1 MSGFVL
7 AYGTPDAAE
16 VERMFSRIRHRGPY
30 LSGTYANGKAVLAQN
45 FLHADCPGAAPEG
58 AQVPVASDRQ
68 PSVRLGYDGQ
78 MGNAR
83 QLAVSL
89 GLEPG
94 PFVEEQVVLGLY
106 HQHGVGLFDKLDDA
120 VFSFALLDDEKLLA
134 ARDVLG
140 IKTLFYGFRDDTL
153 LLASELKSLMAVTD
167 QAFEFPPGH
176 FMSETGELTQF
187 ASLPSAPPE
196 SPMADI
202 EAISA
207 QITDIIDRSVR
218 NRVDF
223 QRPTACLL
231 SGGMDSSV
239 ITYHAARL
247 LRELQGPSARLK
259 TLTVGT
265 SDSGDLA
272 SARLVAEHV
281 GTDHE
286 EVLIDLEQALGVLPE
301 VIYQLES
308 FDPSLVRSA
317 VSNYLISRHA
327 SRQGF
332 EVLLSG
338 EGGDEIFCGY
348 LYLKDTPTKDLF
360 SKQMECLGYLHN
372 NASLRLDR
380 ANLSNSVRVVAPLI
394 SGELFQC
401 ALRIP
406 SEYKQRPSGDTKVE
420 KWIFRKAFEEV
431 LPRSITQR
439 LKQEFSQGSGL
450 AGLLPEHFERTI
462 PDADLE
468 RAKADHPF
476 VRSKEELHYYRLFAE
491 RFPGEHATATV
502 GQWPFL

>member
-7 AYGTPDAAE
+7 AYGAPDAAE

-30 LSGTYANGKAVLAQN
+30 LSGTYANGKTVLAQN
-45 FLHADCPGAAPEG
+45 LLQADCPGVAPES
-58 AQVPVASDRQ
+58 AEVPVVSERQ

-83 QLAVSL
+83 RLAASL
-89 GLEPG
+89 GLEAG
-94 PFVEEQVVLGLY
+94 PFLEEQVVLGLY
-106 HQHGVGLFDKLDDA
+106 HQHGVALFDKLDDA
-120 VFSFALLDDEKLLA
+120 VFSFALIDDGKLLA

-176 FMSETGELTQF
+176 SMDETGELTQF
-187 ASLPSAPPE
+187 ASLPSVPVEP
-196 SPMADI
+196 PMASV
-202 EAISA
+202 EV
-207 QITDIIDRSVR
+207 ITAKIRDIIDRSVR

-223 QRPTACLL
+223 RRPTACLL

-239 ITYHAARL
+239 ITYHAAQL
-247 LRELQGPSARLK
+247 LREVQGPSARLK
-259 TLTVGT
+259 TLAVGT

-272 SARLVAEHV
+272 SARVMAAHV

-286 EVLIDLEQALGVLPE
+286 EVLIDLEQALDVLPE

-308 FDPSLVRSA
+308 FDPSLVRST
-317 VSNYLISRHA
+317 VSNYIISRHA

-348 LYLKDTPTKDLF
+348 LYLKDTPTEDLF

-380 ANLSNSVRVVAPLI
+380 ANLSNSVQVVAPLI
-394 SGELFQC
+394 SGELFRC
-401 ALRIP
+401 TLRIP
-406 SEYKQRPSGDTKVE
+406 SEYKQWPAGDTKVE
-420 KWIFRKAFEEV
+420 KWIFRKAFEKV
-431 LPRSITQR
+431 LPESITQR

-450 AGLLPEHFERTI
+450 ASLLPEHFERTI
-462 PDADLE
+462 SDDDFE
-468 RAKADHPF
+468 RARAEHPF

-491 RFPGEHATATV
+491 RFPGDHAVATV